1 MNDTLD
7 RSFTMPW
14 LILRYS
20 RLNFSDT
27 EIEVF
32 CSRYDVD
39 GNFEFSFEEVRAA
52 IEDEGMDDLVK
63 PGNKVDEA
71 ESGTTLSFNLLM
83 FER

>member
-1 MNDTLD
+1 MITVFK
-7 RSFTMPW
+7 SF
-14 LILRYS
+14 L

-52 IEDEGMDDLVK
+52 IEEGLEEIQK
-63 PGNKVDEA
+63 PKE
-71 ESGTTLSFNLLM
+71 EEREPGTALPFNLLM
-83 FER
+83 FEG

>member
-1 MNDTLD
+1 LFLNL
-7 RSFTMPW
+7 F
-14 LILRYS
+14 L

-52 IEDEGMDDLVK
+52 IEEGLEEIQK
-63 PGNKVDEA
+63 PKE
-71 ESGTTLSFNLLM
+71 EEREPGTALPFNLLM
-83 FER
+83 FEG

>member
-1 MNDTLD
+1 MIPNY
-7 RSFTMPW
+7 FAFF
-14 LILRYS
+14 S

-39 GNFEFSFEEVRAA
+39 GNFEFSFQEVRAA
-52 IEDEGMDDLVK
+52 IEEGLEETGK
-63 PGNKVDEA
+63 SGSKIDEA
-71 ESGTTLSFNLLM
+71 ESGTTVAFNLLM